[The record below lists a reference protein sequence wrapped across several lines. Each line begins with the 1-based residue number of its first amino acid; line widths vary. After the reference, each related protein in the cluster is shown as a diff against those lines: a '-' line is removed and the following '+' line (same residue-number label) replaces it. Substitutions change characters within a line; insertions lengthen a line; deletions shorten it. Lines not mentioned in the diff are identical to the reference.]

1 MCNECGA
8 SLLPACRA
16 SRVVELGHELAVGG
30 TGGVQVLVPFAELE
44 AQVGGLLLE
53 VDDFLVQDVDVGGR
67 AEPGFTPCLLA
78 ECFGE
83 PLFELPVPGVE
94 PDGAFAGG
102 EQVRL
107 QGRAGDSRARG
118 GPGGGRGGFDGMDF
132 L

>member
-8 SLLPACRA
+8 RLLPACRA

-53 VDDFLVQDVDVGGR
+53 VDDFLVQDVDVGGC

-83 PLFELPVPGVE
+83 PLFELPGR
-94 PDGAFAGG
+94 G
-102 EQVRL
+102 R
-107 QGRAGDSRARG
+107 RAGARVHGRRAGPLAGTRG
-118 GPGGGRGGFDGMDF
+118 
-132 L
+132 